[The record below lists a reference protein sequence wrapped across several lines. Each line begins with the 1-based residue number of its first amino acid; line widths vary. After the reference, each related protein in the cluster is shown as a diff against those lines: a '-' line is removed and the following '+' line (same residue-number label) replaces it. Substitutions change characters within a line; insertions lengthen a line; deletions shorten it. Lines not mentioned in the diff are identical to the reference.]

1 MLLTDR
7 RGSSHSDYGS
17 WLHETS
23 PRTFRRLGAV
33 NLTANAVSTANPLS
47 SDPVGENWSNEKHRN
62 KFETFFN
69 KVSIGGRATTPS
81 LEKLNKFSALKLQK
95 TEPQPTPPPPSSTPD
110 QESSAN
116 SVASSLPPTKAGD
129 LLQRMQ
135 KMVYDVP
142 LQPRYNSFVRSYTMP
157 VDDTPER
164 PWLGKKSEEPV
175 HTPKIP
181 TVTFAKP
188 TVNNLTLIPNIN
200 DNSSETSSL
209 TSGKSILK
217 NARRDARQIRAL
229 HKLAEYGQ
237 SSILPP
243 LPQSSSWQ
251 RSKKRKKVTFNL

>member
-7 RGSSHSDYGS
+7 RSSNSDYGS
-17 WLHETS
+17 WFHETS

-33 NLTANAVSTANPLS
+33 SLTANAVSTANPLT
-47 SDPVGENWSNEKHRN
+47 SDPVGENWTNEKHRN

-95 TEPQPTPPPPSSTPD
+95 IERQPTPPPPSSTPD

-116 SVASSLPPTKAGD
+116 SVVSSLPPTKAGD

-142 LQPRYNSFVRSYTMP
+142 LQPRYNSFVRSCTMP
-157 VDDTPER
+157 VDDTPDR
-164 PWLGKKSEEPV
+164 PWINKKTEE
-175 HTPKIP
+175 HTQTPKIP
-181 TVTFAKP
+181 AMTFTKP
-188 TVNNLTLIPNIN
+188 TVNNLTLIPSANET
-200 DNSSETSSL
+200 SSETSSL
-209 TSGKSILK
+209 CGGKSILK

-237 SSILPP
+237 ANILPP
-243 LPQSSSWQ
+243 LPQSSPWQ